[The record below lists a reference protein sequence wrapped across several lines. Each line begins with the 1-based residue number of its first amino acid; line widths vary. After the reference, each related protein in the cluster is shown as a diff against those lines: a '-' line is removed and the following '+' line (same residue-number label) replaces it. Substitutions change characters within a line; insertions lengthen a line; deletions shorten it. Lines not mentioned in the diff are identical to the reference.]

1 MGIMPADAKF
11 IKENLLG
18 ILKKPILWVIVLFT
32 IFGFVIWDGEE
43 TKKRSEREL
52 EIKEAENKKTL
63 GKFADLLVKAS
74 CDKKS
79 SFKELVWR
87 ENAGLK
93 YISQNFQTIYDI
105 AKEKNKGT
113 CDLLSLPDA
122 LPGIGS
128 ENPIASNIPEGWDTT
143 SKEGVYSKW
152 CKVGEC
158 DTSRVMGEQKYAIL
172 MVWCKEVACGDIYAR
187 VNLLNAT
194 GVVIG
199 YTNDTGYGN
208 KGDKVQLT
216 LSSYNDFSEMQLTE
230 LNLR

>member
-1 MGIMPADAKF
+1 M
-11 IKENLLG
+11 
-18 ILKKPILWVIVLFT
+18 ILR
-32 IFGFVIWDGEE
+32 
-43 TKKRSEREL
+43 KKRTR
-52 EIKEAENKKTL
+52 
-63 GKFADLLVKAS
+63 
-74 CDKKS
+74 
-79 SFKELVWR
+79 
-87 ENAGLK
+87 
-93 YISQNFQTIYDI
+93 
-105 AKEKNKGT
+105 T
-113 CDLLSLPDA
+113 CNLLSLPDA